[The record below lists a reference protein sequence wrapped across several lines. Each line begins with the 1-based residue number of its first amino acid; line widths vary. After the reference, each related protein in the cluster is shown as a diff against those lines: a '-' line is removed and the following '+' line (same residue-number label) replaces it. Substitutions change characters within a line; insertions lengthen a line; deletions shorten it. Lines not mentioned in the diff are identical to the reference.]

1 MPEVLMPR
9 LPDAMAGGTLSQG
22 VKHEGDQIRR
32 ADILAV
38 IETDKAVMDMEA
50 YDEGYPPASSPQ
62 WAQPPPSPPSG
73 TGRAPPLP
81 PLQHPF
87 RIMPNGRW
95 FPPRHPRPPRR
106 RQLRSGPH
114 RSPASTE

>member
-1 MPEVLMPR
+1 
-9 LPDAMAGGTLSQG
+9 MAGGTLSQG
-22 VKHEGDQIRR
+22 AKREGDQIRR

-50 YDEGYPPASSPQ
+50 YDEGNPPASSPQ
-62 WAQPPPSPPSG
+62 WA
-73 TGRAPPLP
+73 PPLP
-81 PLQHPF
+81 PLPHPF
-87 RIMPNGRW
+87 RIMPNRRW
-95 FPPRHPRPPRR
+95 FSPRHPRPPRR